1 MRAAREVVLLLFVI
15 EEEQTIEVDCNG
27 KLVLI
32 RVHEVEVVHAHDIV
46 CQCETEDAFGENID
60 QVEEGREVSQDAPA
74 ESDAARIFSGQL
86 VMKATDR
93 DRQDSLP
100 EERGVMVWGEET
112 TLAVSREEL
121 APVVAAAVEERGT
134 KVVFEAELDST
145 LNRDRNTISNS
156 IFVGDENLTIVPI
169 EVTDS
174 IPDHHA
180 VPQTSPSEVMVLGGV
195 TRKVRSVNDLII
207 NIVPGNQRITLLR
220 AQNRKKGWKIGIA
233 VQRGSSFAN
242 ESLFDSDF

>member
-1 MRAAREVVLLLFVI
+1 MSLPSSPRGEFGRCLADRDTFWRRRSERTSRVQRQGSNHSVSGGQGGVYRRVKGVLDGSKS
-15 EEEQTIEVDCNG
+15 E
-27 KLVLI
+27 
-32 RVHEVEVVHAHDIV
+32 
-46 CQCETEDAFGENID
+46 CETEDAFGENID

-180 VPQTSPSEVMVLGGV
+180 VPQTSPSEVMVLGADNV
-195 TRKVRSVNDLII
+195 VK
-207 NIVPGNQRITLLR
+207 
-220 AQNRKKGWKIGIA
+220 
-233 VQRGSSFAN
+233 SS
-242 ESLFDSDF
+242 E